1 MERETQGERQRKTGI
16 RKEKQREIDSVRKSE
31 ERREK
36 QKENTEGSRQQ
47 KTENKNMPCTRTH
60 THSHSGGL
68 VCLLVCSSAKIVG
81 AAFLKHRRQLS
92 QGAGDEYQTAALY
105 RSSFPR

>member
-47 KTENKNMPCTRTH
+47 KTEKKHALHAHTH
-60 THSHSGGL
+60 TLTLRWFGL
-68 VCLLVCSSAKIVG
+68 FAGVFLCKDRGSSLPQAPP
-81 AAFLKHRRQLS
+81 AAEPGRR
-92 QGAGDEYQTAALY
+92 
-105 RSSFPR
+105 R